1 VVVVNHLVFKNK
13 KNMVNL
19 NIDIDIEEFLESC
32 NDRNIR
38 EIINFLEEN
47 GDIPKKFKE
56 TSNLSINEIEF
67 KENLDVISLNYLN
80 LDKDAEEMISV
91 IAKRFK

>member
-67 KENLDVISLNYLN
+67 KENLDVILLNYLN

>member
-1 VVVVNHLVFKNK
+1 VFKNK

>member
-1 VVVVNHLVFKNK
+1 VFKNK
-13 KNMVNL
+13 KNMVNMVNL

-32 NDRNIR
+32 NDRNII

-47 GDIPKKFKE
+47 GYIPKKFKE

>member
-1 VVVVNHLVFKNK
+1 
-13 KNMVNL
+13 MVNL

-32 NDRNIR
+32 NDRNII

-47 GDIPKKFKE
+47 GYIPKKFKE

>member
-1 VVVVNHLVFKNK
+1 VFKNK

-67 KENLDVISLNYLN
+67 KENLDVILLNYLN

>member
-1 VVVVNHLVFKNK
+1 
-13 KNMVNL
+13 MVNL

>member
-1 VVVVNHLVFKNK
+1 
-13 KNMVNL
+13 MVNL

-67 KENLDVISLNYLN
+67 KENLDVILLNYLN

>member
-1 VVVVNHLVFKNK
+1 
-13 KNMVNL
+13 MVNL

-47 GDIPKKFKE
+47 GYIPEQFKE